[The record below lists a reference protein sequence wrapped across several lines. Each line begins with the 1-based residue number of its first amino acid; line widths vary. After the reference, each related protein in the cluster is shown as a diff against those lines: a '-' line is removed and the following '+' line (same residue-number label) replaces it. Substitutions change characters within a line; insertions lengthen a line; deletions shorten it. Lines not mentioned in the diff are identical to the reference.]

1 MSLKLKKLARKFI
14 LILGTVDEELLN
26 DPLYHV
32 DPKNPDTGYFNFE
45 TTEEMDEIIQG
56 ILIALL
62 EVRREFD
69 KILVEKKPRSPAG
82 VSAAYILNTLDLI
95 EEFLLDEK
103 AFTTSYR
110 GSGLLN
116 FMEAVHIIERLKD
129 DLLKYSSEGKL
140 EFNKSVIHILTE
152 VDHKFHELEKLC
164 REQTSNLSPNKLLVT
179 REDKDVDSIS
189 KEDLHVD
196 FQYEEAEESEEDLE
210 MGEPQQLL
218 QYERQP
224 DSIPSSDV
232 DYDGWA
238 KPGKT
243 FHAR

>member
-14 LILGTVDEELLN
+14 LILGNVDEEFIN
-26 DPLYHV
+26 DPLYHA
-32 DPKNPDTGYFNFE
+32 DPTNPGAGYFNFE
-45 TTEEMDEIIQG
+45 ITEKMDEIIQE

-82 VSAAYILNTLDLI
+82 ISAAYILNTLDLI

-103 AFTTSYR
+103 AFTTAYR
-110 GSGLLN
+110 GVGLLN
-116 FMEAVHIIERLKD
+116 FMEGVYIVERLKD

-140 EFNKSVIHILTE
+140 EFNKSIIHILTE
-152 VDHKFHELEKLC
+152 VEQKFHELEKLC
-164 REQTSNLSPNKLLVT
+164 REQTPHLSPNKLLVT
-179 REDKDVDSIS
+179 REDKDVDTIPP
-189 KEDLHVD
+189 EELHVD
-196 FQYEEAEESEEDLE
+196 FQYEASEEDSE
-210 MGEPQQLL
+210 IAEPQQPL
-218 QYERQP
+218 QHERQP
-224 DSIPSSDV
+224 DSIRPSDV
-232 DYDGWA
+232 DHDGWA